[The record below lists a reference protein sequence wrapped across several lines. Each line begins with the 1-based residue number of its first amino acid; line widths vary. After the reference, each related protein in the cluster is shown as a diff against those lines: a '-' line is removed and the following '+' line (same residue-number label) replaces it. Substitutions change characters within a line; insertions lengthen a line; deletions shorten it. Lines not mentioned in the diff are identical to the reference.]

1 MTVLRRPRHLPVA
14 IVLVLAILVA
24 CALVFRLALADM
36 VLARYLSG
44 IGIPGHAR
52 FTALGPD
59 RARLEHVRLEELT
72 AERIEIEWQ
81 VSLAH
86 GIRPVH
92 IAVQAPVLALD
103 LTRETGP
110 FAGIRNTLKASTDR
124 AESEAFAVLPL
135 LSVEGGRASVTTRAG
150 EFVLDLTLS
159 SHRSDD
165 ESLAYG
171 GVLSAL
177 GPGLAAD
184 VDFQGALQG
193 LEPTR
198 LDADLQIRDPDS
210 TDRATGTL
218 RIRAVDEELEV
229 LADLTGRV
237 SAELASRLGLLDQDV
252 AGQLRIELS
261 SESVWPGAFSNDS
274 GTLSPLRLQAQFDL
288 AADDLRWASFIEDGD
303 LDWAGS
309 IDWAGGREAVQIRP
323 SRPLAVNLG
332 KLGDALLPADPA
344 GRVMPGALDGL
355 SLTLDTPEITVD
367 PVSSITSMS
376 NASVRLRTTAADEVL
391 ATGSAILDLG
401 DGLAAET
408 LLDIRFKLAES
419 IRGLRALDGALTA
432 ELVTSGAAT
441 TVSLHDQFS
450 LSLIPDRSVLPD
462 SLAFLAGE
470 RLRLHA
476 NRDPDHMTA
485 ADSDASILDL
495 SLVDDQVYFD
505 YDADLAVDSRF
516 ASQLGIKG
524 TAVGKMVA
532 ETLVI
537 DVAEAQ
543 LNAVNLE
550 MPRIRLDQLAAQGQG
565 RLTVGE
571 GAERGAAQI
580 VFAPVAVVL
589 DGRMISL
596 GAGEAELSGVVGGQA
611 MLELRLT
618 SLEAAEQAVSARD
631 IVLSGHRS
639 DDGVDT
645 LLLKQ
650 ATMDDLWLPARFP
663 PISVTGNASQGDASA
678 SATLRVSPVAAP
690 VAALDVDVTY
700 NRRREIGRA
709 EFSTSGL
716 VFSEGLQPKA
726 LWPGLT
732 LLEKVFGELAL
743 RGEVRFDS
751 EGLIDSGGRMDLSL
765 SSFESDGLQVSGF
778 SMPLRLSSLW
788 PVESFPDQRLSI
800 ARVADGAELTD
811 VELDYRLIPKPAG
824 PPLLEIAQ
832 AGMNLLGGRVRMGR
846 TTYDPDGQ
854 METALVEAEGLD
866 LVSVLSLITSEGL
879 GGQGRLKGRF
889 PVRLQDGSLVVE
901 DALLEAE
908 APGILRFDS
917 PQAAQTLSA
926 AGDHVN
932 LLLSALRNF
941 HYDTLTL
948 SADKSAAGET
958 TLLLSLAGHNPD
970 VLEGYPFK
978 LNIGLE
984 TDAAP
989 LLAMFRQGTD
999 LFDEVIKRVWRPGAT
1014 IR

>member
-1 MTVLRRPRHLPVA
+1 MTVFRRPRYLPVA

-36 VLARYLSG
+36 ALARYLSG

-72 AERIEIEWQ
+72 AERIEIEWK

-110 FAGIRNTLKASTDR
+110 FAGIRRTLKASTDG
-124 AESEAFAVLPL
+124 AESEALVVLPL
-135 LSVEGGRASVTTRAG
+135 LSVEGGRASVTTGAG

-171 GVLSAL
+171 GVLSVL

-184 VDFQGALQG
+184 VGFQGALEG

-210 TDRATGTL
+210 TDRATGAL
-218 RIRAVDEELEV
+218 RIRPVDEELEV

-237 SAELASRLGLLDQDV
+237 SAELASRLGLLDQEV
-252 AGQLRIELS
+252 AGQLQIELS
-261 SESVWPGAFSNDS
+261 SESAWPRAFSNDS
-274 GTLSPLRLQAQFDL
+274 GPLSPLRLQAQFDL
-288 AADDLRWASFIEDGD
+288 AGDDLRWASFIEDGD
-303 LDWAGS
+303 VDWAGS

-332 KLGDALLPADPA
+332 KLGDALLPADLASSVAPQ
-344 GRVMPGALDGL
+344 ALDGL
-355 SLTLDTPEITVD
+355 SLTLDTPEITVE

-391 ATGSAILDLG
+391 ATGSAILDMG

-408 LLDIRFKLAES
+408 LLEVQFKLAES
-419 IRGLRALDGALTA
+419 IRGLRAIDGALTA
-432 ELVTSGAAT
+432 KLLTSDAAT
-441 TVSLHDQFS
+441 TVSLHDHFS

-476 NRDPDHMTA
+476 NRDPDRMTA

-495 SLVDDQVYFD
+495 SLVDDQLYFD
-505 YDADLAVDSRF
+505 YDADLTVDSRF
-516 ASQLGIKG
+516 ASQLDIKG

-550 MPRIRLDQLAAQGQG
+550 TPRMRLDQLAAQGQG
-565 RLTVGE
+565 RLTLGE
-571 GAERGAAQI
+571 GVERGAAQI

-596 GAGEAELSGVVGGQA
+596 GGGEAALSGVVGGQA

-639 DDGVDT
+639 GDGVDT

-663 PISVTGNASQGDASA
+663 PISVTGDASQGDTSA
-678 SATLRVSPVAAP
+678 TATLRVSPVAAP

-743 RGEVRFDS
+743 RGEARFDS

-765 SSFESDGLQVSGF
+765 SSFESDGMQVSGF

-824 PPLLEIAQ
+824 PPLLEIAR

-917 PQAAQTLSA
+917 PEAAQTLSA

-948 SADKSAAGET
+948 SADKSADGET

-999 LFDEVIKRVWRPGAT
+999 LFDEVIKRVWRPGGA